1 MNKIISSFK
10 YIKKN
15 LIFASIIFIVFNGSD
30 YFYSLIDE
38 RYKFLPDINYL
49 FGVYFLFFISSF
61 CKSTVGLFFF
71 LSYITFSSFLQYTHI
86 GYFGTL
92 IEPNEYFLFFN
103 QLHEITN
110 SIQDWGKVIVYPFFI
125 LSFCVFIKL
134 IIYKKLNEKRCQ
146 SHILTVVFL
155 LILIYGPYKIIV
167 FNDSFGRRADANAS
181 TFYNS
186 YSTLSYFFVNLLPK
200 IIFDQ
205 QLAGE
210 IRPSPVPKRNPS
222 EPVIFVIGES
232 LSFRHMSLFGYSK
245 KTTPFLD
252 SLHKDQKIIARKAI
266 SCGVSTDVA
275 IPMLVHQS
283 CGIDVMPQIISGN
296 SCLMKLANKNG
307 YQVSFFT
314 SQSGQ
319 ELKGIYNY
327 LCPGSIHD
335 YQDGS
340 SQSQNYD
347 ANANDLRLIP
357 LVENLDWSQ
366 KKKFVVLQMRSA
378 HSPYDENYPSELEIF
393 RAKSEETWE
402 EKRIRTYDNSVHLI
416 DFFIKEL
423 ISVLEEKIQ
432 GKYHL
437 VFIPDHGQSV
447 GENGRFGHLQL
458 VKEQY
463 QIPFFYYSNSEIA
476 ASVAK
481 LQLREWY
488 SMKEVSRLVAY
499 LLGYFEDWEE
509 NPEEIMVLGTD
520 IEGHAG
526 YLKLN
531 FENGAFV
538 ESYRY

>member
-1 MNKIISSFK
+1 MNKIFSSFK
-10 YIKKN
+10 YIKIN
-15 LIFASIIFIVFNGSD
+15 LILASILFIVFNGFD
-30 YFYSLIDE
+30 YFYSLIDV
-38 RYKFLPDINYL
+38 RYKFFPDKNYL
-49 FGVYFLFFISSF
+49 FGVYLLFFISSF

-71 LSYITFSSFLQYTHI
+71 LSYITFSSFLQYAHI

-110 SIQDWGKVIVYPFFI
+110 SIQDWGRVIFYPFLVLI
-125 LSFCVFIKL
+125 FCVFIKFT
-134 IIYKKLNEKRCQ
+134 IYKKLNEKRQ
-146 SHILTVVFL
+146 KSSILTVIFL
-155 LILIYGPYKIIV
+155 LVLVYGPYKIIA

-186 YSTLSYFFVNLLPK
+186 YSTLSYFLVNLLPR

-205 QLAGE
+205 QLIGE
-210 IRPSPVPKRNPS
+210 IKPSPSPIRNSS

-232 LSFRHMSLFGYSK
+232 LSFRHMSLFGYYK

-252 SLHKDQKIIARKAI
+252 ALHKNQKIIARKAI

-283 CGIDVMPQIISGN
+283 CGIDVIPQIISGN

-307 YQVSFFT
+307 YEVSFFT

-327 LCPGSIHD
+327 LCPSSID
-335 YQDGS
+335 NYQDGS
-340 SQSQNYD
+340 SQSQDYD
-347 ANANDLRLIP
+347 SNANDLKLIP
-357 LVENLDWSQ
+357 LVENLDWNQ
-366 KKKFVVLQMRSA
+366 KNKFVVLQMRSA
-378 HSPYDENYPSELEIF
+378 HSPYNENYPSELEVF
-393 RAKSEETWE
+393 KANSEETWE
-402 EKRIRTYDNSVHLI
+402 EERVRTYDNSVHLI

-423 ISVLEEKIQ
+423 ISVLEKKIR
-432 GKYHL
+432 GRYHL

-458 VKEQY
+458 VEEQY

-476 ASVAK
+476 TPIAK
-481 LQLREWY
+481 LQSREWY

-509 NPEEIMVLGTD
+509 NPEQIMVLGTD

-531 FENGAFV
+531 FENGVFV
-538 ESYRY
+538 ESHRY